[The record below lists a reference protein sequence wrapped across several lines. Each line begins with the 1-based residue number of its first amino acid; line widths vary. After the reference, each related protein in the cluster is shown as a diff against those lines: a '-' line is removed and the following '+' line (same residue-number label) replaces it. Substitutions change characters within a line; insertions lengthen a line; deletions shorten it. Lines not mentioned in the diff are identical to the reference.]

1 MAKVSVYLNF
11 ERNTEEAF
19 NFYKTVFNSNF
30 IGGGFAR
37 FKDIPPTEDS
47 PQLPEEDKDL
57 IMHVSLPILGGYLL
71 MGTDAPKSMGFQ
83 IEKGNNV
90 HISLEPDTKEE
101 TRELFDKLSQ
111 GGKISMELQ
120 DMFWG
125 AYYGSCIDKFGVHWM
140 FNCRAVPKVMIE
152 VTVQCEVKKVWEYW
166 TKPEHICKWNQA
178 SEDWHTPSASVD
190 LRNGGKFVS
199 RMEARD
205 GSAGFDFSGVYLKVI
220 PQSFIS
226 FAIDDG
232 RNVEV
237 IFIESGKE
245 TKIIEIFEAESQNP
259 VEMQKNGWQ
268 SILNTFKKYAE
279 L

>member
-30 IGGGFAR
+30 IGGFAR

-120 DMFWG
+120 DMFWE
-125 AYYGSCIDKFGVHWM
+125 
-140 FNCRAVPKVMIE
+140 P
-152 VTVQCEVKKVWEYW
+152 T
-166 TKPEHICKWNQA
+166 T
-178 SEDWHTPSASVD
+178 
-190 LRNGGKFVS
+190 
-199 RMEARD
+199 EA
-205 GSAGFDFSGVYLKVI
+205 A
-220 PQSFIS
+220 
-226 FAIDDG
+226 
-232 RNVEV
+232 
-237 IFIESGKE
+237 
-245 TKIIEIFEAESQNP
+245 
-259 VEMQKNGWQ
+259 
-268 SILNTFKKYAE
+268 
-279 L
+279 